1 MAQTLDNVRHA
12 RERGMILHALMEE
25 YSGRLTR
32 TADLAGALDLL
43 GYPMSMEDLGFH
55 LVYLSDEGYV
65 RVVRAGETPGYRRD
79 RLGAGDPDAIVF
91 CKLLPKGLRLIDGTE
106 PENPGV
112 RF

>member
-12 RERGMILHALMEE
+12 RERGTILQALQQE
-25 YSGRLTR
+25 YSGRMTR
-32 TADLAGALDLL
+32 AADLAGALDLL

-65 RVVRAGETPGYRRD
+65 KITRAAETAGYRRD
-79 RLGAGDPDAIVF
+79 RVGAGDPDAIVF
-91 CKLLPKGLRLIDGTE
+91 CKLLPRGLRLIDGAE
-106 PENPGV
+106 PENAGV